1 LTELYRYPSHQISN
15 KIINQEISTEEYVT
29 SIIDRIKKIDS
40 KINSFITTSFDK
52 SISKAKEID
61 YKLKNKENVGKLAG
75 FVMGVKDNIS
85 VAGLKT
91 TCASRMLQQYVSPY
105 DATVIRR
112 LEKEDAIIIGKLN
125 MDEFGMGT
133 SSEFSIFGPVHN
145 PWNFDYVAG
154 GSSGGSAAAVASMQ
168 VPVSLGSDTGGSI
181 RCPSSFCSVIGIKP
195 T

>member
-1 LTELYRYPSHQISN
+1 MTELYRYPSHQISN